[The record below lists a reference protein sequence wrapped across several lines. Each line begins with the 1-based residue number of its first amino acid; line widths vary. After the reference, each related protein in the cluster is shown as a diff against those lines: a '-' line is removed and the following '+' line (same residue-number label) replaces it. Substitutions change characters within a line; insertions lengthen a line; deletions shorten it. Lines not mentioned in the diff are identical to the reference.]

1 MCMYITQYWKLNSL
15 FTLLT
20 ERPRVSEELWT
31 CVFLVL
37 MFLVFLVCGFVR
49 VCSAHHWSTG
59 VFMPGGCVLPGGWL
73 RLRTSHT
80 CSWSGSSG
88 ELYRGVAESSLT
100 WDHWVTLQVSE
111 SSPVQSSPCMPAG
124 VVFDGCLCCFP
135 AGGPWS
141 RRGQHARGVR
151 KHGSREHKHGRLSE
165 TRHGS
170 LGGYGDLL
178 CAGYLLHCK

>member
-88 ELYRGVAESSLT
+88 ELYRGVAESSST

-111 SSPVQSSPCMPAG
+111 SSPVRVCPRELCLTAAFVVSLQEDRGAEEDSTHG
-124 VVFDGCLCCFP
+124 VCGNMGAESTSTDVWVRHDT
-135 AGGPWS
+135 
-141 RRGQHARGVR
+141 GV
-151 KHGSREHKHGRLSE
+151 
-165 TRHGS
+165 
-170 LGGYGDLL
+170 
-178 CAGYLLHCK
+178 